1 MSDTQIKRKHIGLP
15 CHESLAHCLDQIAV
29 IREGEV
35 NHGLPKHLHK
45 KFSRNLVVREAI
57 TEYIERMIRSLIDN
71 TDPTRT
77 LNNA

>member
-35 NHGLPKHLHK
+35 NANIPKHLHK
-45 KFSRNLVVREAI
+45 KFSRNLVVHEALI
-57 TEYIERMIRSLIDN
+57 EYIER
-71 TDPTRT
+71 TDARLPDGT
-77 LNNA
+77 LDTACLSE

>member
-29 IREGEV
+29 IRQAEV

-45 KFSRNLVVREAI
+45 KFSRNLVVHEALI
-57 TEYIERMIRSLIDN
+57 EYIER
-71 TDPTRT
+71 TDARLPDGT
-77 LNNA
+77 LDTSCISD

>member
-1 MSDTQIKRKHIGLP
+1 MTDTQIKRKHIGLP

-57 TEYIERMIRSLIDN
+57 MEYIDR
-71 TDPTRT
+71 TDARLPDGT
-77 LNNA
+77 LDTTGVYD